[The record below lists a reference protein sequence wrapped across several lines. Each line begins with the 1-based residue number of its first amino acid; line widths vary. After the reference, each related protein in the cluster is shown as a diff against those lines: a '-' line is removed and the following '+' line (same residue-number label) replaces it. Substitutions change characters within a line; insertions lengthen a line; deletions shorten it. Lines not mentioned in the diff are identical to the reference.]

1 MTAFVI
7 LHYRAIDTTRSCV
20 KSIRAL
26 AGDKHI
32 VIVDNAS
39 PDGTGKQLA
48 EEFAASP
55 DVTVLL
61 HGKNDGFARG
71 NNVGVRWVCAH
82 LDADFT
88 VRFFSV
94 IIHPTAPYA
103 NNGHEN
109 KENATSPESF
119 ITNDSGFVLQQEAD
133 MHIVSLWS
141 APFNIRRSRCSYK
154 NTKRLN
160 LFFRTDF

>member
-7 LHYRAIDTTRSCV
+7 LHYRAIDTTHSCV

-39 PDGTGKQLA
+39 PNGTGAVLA

-71 NNVGVRWVCAH
+71 NNVGTRWVCTH

-88 VRFFSV
+88 VVLNNDVEIPQHDFIPQIARITRSTRSTCWV
-94 IIHPTAPYA
+94 LTSCRCSPASTRVRKRCTAA
-103 NNGHEN
+103 RSRACG
-109 KENATSPESF
+109 T
-119 ITNDSGFVLQQEAD
+119 
-133 MHIVSLWS
+133 S
-141 APFNIRRSRCSYK
+141 APALRAA
-154 NTKRLN
+154 
-160 LFFRTDF
+160 RTPSSCC

>member
-39 PDGTGKQLA
+39 PNGTGAVLA

-71 NNVGVRWVCAH
+71 NNVGVRWVYEH
-82 LDADFT
+82 LD
-88 VRFFSV
+88 V
-94 IIHPTAPYA
+94 
-103 NNGHEN
+103 
-109 KENATSPESF
+109 
-119 ITNDSGFVLQQEAD
+119 
-133 MHIVSLWS
+133 
-141 APFNIRRSRCSYK
+141 
-154 NTKRLN
+154 
-160 LFFRTDF
+160 

>member
-39 PDGTGKQLA
+39 PNGTGAVLA

-61 HGKNDGFARG
+61 HGKERRLCPRQQRRHALGTSIWMR
-71 NNVGVRWVCAH
+71 
-82 LDADFT
+82 
-88 VRFFSV
+88 
-94 IIHPTAPYA
+94 
-103 NNGHEN
+103 
-109 KENATSPESF
+109 TSPSCSTTTSRSRSTTLSPRLRAF
-119 ITNDSGFVLQQEAD
+119 TRSTRSTCSGRTLCRYSPAFTRARKPCTAAR
-133 MHIVSLWS
+133 SRACGTS
-141 APFNIRRSRCSYK
+141 APALRAARIPSSCC
-154 NTKRLN
+154 
-160 LFFRTDF
+160 

>member
-39 PDGTGKQLA
+39 PNGTGAVLA

-71 NNVGVRWVCAH
+71 NNVGTRWVYEH

-88 VRFFSV
+88 VVLNNDVEIPQHDFIPQIAR
-94 IIHPTAPYA
+94 IYA
-103 NNGHEN
+103 
-109 KENATSPESF
+109 
-119 ITNDSGFVLQQEAD
+119 
-133 MHIVSLWS
+133 
-141 APFNIRRSRCSYK
+141 
-154 NTKRLN
+154 
-160 LFFRTDF
+160 

>member
-39 PDGTGKQLA
+39 PNGTGAVLA

-71 NNVGVRWVCAH
+71 NNVGTRWVYEH

-88 VRFFSV
+88 VVLNNDVEIPQHDFIRCSPAFTRARKRC
-94 IIHPTAPYA
+94 TAA
-103 NNGHEN
+103 
-109 KENATSPESF
+109 
-119 ITNDSGFVLQQEAD
+119 
-133 MHIVSLWS
+133 
-141 APFNIRRSRCSYK
+141 RSRACGTSVRALRAAK
-154 NTKRLN
+154 IPSSCC
-160 LFFRTDF
+160 

>member
-61 HGKNDGFARG
+61 HGKNDGFAPRQQRRRALG
-71 NNVGVRWVCAH
+71 VCA
-82 LDADFT
+82 
-88 VRFFSV
+88 
-94 IIHPTAPYA
+94 
-103 NNGHEN
+103 
-109 KENATSPESF
+109 
-119 ITNDSGFVLQQEAD
+119 SGYGLHGRAQQ
-133 MHIVSLWS
+133 
-141 APFNIRRSRCSYK
+141 RRR
-154 NTKRLN
+154 
-160 LFFRTDF
+160 DPAA

>member
-39 PDGTGKQLA
+39 PNGTGAVLA

-71 NNVGVRWVCAH
+71 NNVGTRWVYEH

-88 VRFFSV
+88 VV
-94 IIHPTAPYA
+94 L
-103 NNGHEN
+103 NN
-109 KENATSPESF
+109 AS
-119 ITNDSGFVLQQEAD
+119 
-133 MHIVSLWS
+133 
-141 APFNIRRSRCSYK
+141 RSRSTTSFPRSRAFTRSTRSTCSGR
-154 NTKRLN
+154 TLCRCSPAFTRARKRCTAARSRACGTSVRAL
-160 LFFRTDF
+160 RAAKIPSSCC